1 MKGIPATLALR
12 TERGH
17 GGERNPAIE
26 VDLCDGFNFRI
37 GPRLQLR
44 QSRGQVPPVAD
55 HEVLRAARD
64 RPVGGPLRIDVVECT
79 GAVALVLEVTQARAV
94 MGPEIDEFRDLQIAL
109 RQRLLEITRP
119 IRCGRLNQGEQENRP
134 GQRQPEA
141 ATEIISN
148 L

>member
-1 MKGIPATLALR
+1 
-12 TERGH
+12 
-17 GGERNPAIE
+17 
-26 VDLCDGFNFRI
+26 
-37 GPRLQLR
+37 
-44 QSRGQVPPVAD
+44 
-55 HEVLRAARD
+55 
-64 RPVGGPLRIDVVECT
+64 
-79 GAVALVLEVTQARAV
+79 

-119 IRCGRLNQGEQENRP
+119 IRCGRFNQGEQENRP